1 MILTGLDI
9 KNKVECEE
17 IIISP
22 FREDQVNPNSYNFR
36 LGTTIKV
43 YNSFPLDPKI
53 QNTVDETIIPD
64 EGYVIQ
70 PNKLYLAST
79 EEIMGSN
86 FYAPTFAAR
95 SSIARLGLFINLS
108 ADLGDIG
115 YIGQWTLQLFTIH
128 PLRIYPGMRIGQIM
142 WWRPQGTIKLYNGK
156 YQGSKGP
163 QATQIYKDFE
173 KGEKQIEPIS
183 VV

>member
-9 KNKVECEE
+9 DSKVKTKE

-22 FREDQVNPNSYNFR
+22 YHEEQVNPNSYNFR
-36 LGTTIKV
+36 LGAVIKV
-43 YNSFPLDPKI
+43 YNSFPLDPKVI
-53 QNTVDETIIPD
+53 NSVEEIIIPE
-64 EGYVIQ
+64 EGYVLQ
-70 PNKLYLAST
+70 PNRLYLAST
-79 EEIMGSN
+79 EEVMGSN

-128 PLRIYPGMRIGQIM
+128 PLRIYRGMRIGQIM
-142 WWRPQGTIKLYNGK
+142 WWKPQGDIKLYNGK
-156 YQGSKGP
+156 YQGSNGP
-163 QATQIYKDFE
+163 QQTQIYKDFE
-173 KGEKQIEPIS
+173 KGASK
-183 VV
+183 VVFNI